1 MDEGFVFFF
10 VCFFFLNEFAKKGL
24 FAREKGNWREATDS
38 FFLAQTVFAKL
49 AEVGD
54 ADQRGVAQSRAE
66 SIAPLVAYTAYRLGN
81 SADRSTLDKALL
93 GKLDA

>member
-1 MDEGFVFFF
+1 VDEGFVFFF

-66 SIAPLVAYTAYRLGN
+66 SIAPLVAYTAYRLGQQRRQID
-81 SADRSTLDKALL
+81 ARQGFA
-93 GKLDA
+93 GKT